1 MTKAGRTVPMTES
14 VKKHE
19 GLSYVLQKGDSEQG
33 SAKTNLKP
41 QFVKVSKSGMVT
53 AAHAHLCPLS
63 VTERKIMRL
72 LSRRK

>member
-1 MTKAGRTVPMTES
+1 MTES
-14 VKKHE
+14 VKKPK
-19 GLSYVLQKGDSEQG
+19 GLSYVLQKGDSEEG
-33 SAKTNLKP
+33 GTKTNLKP

-53 AAHAHLCPLS
+53 AAHARLYSRS

>member
-1 MTKAGRTVPMTES
+1 MTKAGRTVPVTES
-14 VKKHE
+14 VKMHK
-19 GLSYVLQKGDSEQG
+19 GLSDVLQKGDCKEG
-33 SAKTNLKP
+33 STKANLKP

-53 AAHAHLCPLS
+53 AAHAHLYSLS

>member
-1 MTKAGRTVPMTES
+1 MPMTES
-14 VKKHE
+14 VEMHK
-19 GLSYVLQKGDSEQG
+19 GLSYVLQKGDSEEG
-33 SAKTNLKP
+33 STKTNLKP

-53 AAHAHLCPLS
+53 AAHAHLYSLS